1 MPFIGL
7 QLLAL
12 VITGFFPSL
21 VNYLPN
27 RTYLT
32 SESAPPPMNPRIQP
46 CLEEQVLTLYA
57 NQETSL
63 VAAIDA
69 MASVDASYMSSAA
82 NQVLQDSLGKAR
94 DTFVKV
100 DNIYQAKAELTDF
113 SKGYEALHY
122 QVRDI
127 QFNVRNNKRLVEDAQ
142 LQLRRLEDISLNDN
156 RRAALEAKI
165 DDLGRFNE
173 LLEASIP
180 QEWATQ
186 RPMFEK
192 LNKTEKQSRTQ
203 YRRNVDEAYEGIQE
217 LRLWIS
223 QAPELAQM
231 KNDLAALALSIE
243 QLDAKSAMAAIKL
256 QEQQLGELAG
266 VSSIKSKLSKTRR
279 ALKGSKYDPEKAKGL
294 HNQAMQMLDAEI
306 VWRERALTDL
316 APALMSYDMA
326 IKESIGLR
334 LQERMSDDLATTVSA
349 CMATHKDISL
359 QF

>member
-1 MPFIGL
+1 
-7 QLLAL
+7 
-12 VITGFFPSL
+12 
-21 VNYLPN
+21 
-27 RTYLT
+27 
-32 SESAPPPMNPRIQP
+32 
-46 CLEEQVLTLYA
+46 
-57 NQETSL
+57 
-63 VAAIDA
+63 
-69 MASVDASYMSSAA
+69 
-82 NQVLQDSLGKAR
+82 
-94 DTFVKV
+94 
-100 DNIYQAKAELTDF
+100 
-113 SKGYEALHY
+113 
-122 QVRDI
+122 
-127 QFNVRNNKRLVEDAQ
+127 
-142 LQLRRLEDISLNDN
+142 
-156 RRAALEAKI
+156 
-165 DDLGRFNE
+165 
-173 LLEASIP
+173 
-180 QEWATQ
+180 
-186 RPMFEK
+186 MFEK
-192 LNKTEKQSRTQ
+192 LNKAEKQSRTQ

-223 QAPELAQM
+223 QVPELAQM
-231 KNDLAALALSIE
+231 KNDVVALALSID

-316 APALMSYDMA
+316 APALVSYDMA